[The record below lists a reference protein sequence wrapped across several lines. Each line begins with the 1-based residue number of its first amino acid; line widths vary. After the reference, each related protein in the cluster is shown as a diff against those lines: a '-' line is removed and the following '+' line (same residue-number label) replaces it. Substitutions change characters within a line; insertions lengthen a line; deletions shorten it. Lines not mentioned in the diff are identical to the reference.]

1 MDGFARL
8 LHPVWQK
15 ILQNLGILIN
25 PDLKLTLSD
34 LGSIRVPNPWR
45 RHELGIYVTSTKE
58 VQRYV
63 VIIIQFGSIDRP
75 FYLNTWHFHVVITG
89 FDDSNRRPKSNY
101 RSRQLAKLS
110 GSFVWFHC
118 WPYIILAIILFLYFL
133 DVVRFYNFS
142 FLKMNVFFHGSNF
155 ILVVSIVLIN
165 SLTRTRIIVFRTI
178 RNFFVKIQWNG
189 VKKRNGYK

>member
-1 MDGFARL
+1 MEPWKGWIISIRHSKLHKEPSQSNTSDARLAFLMDGFACL

-63 VIIIQFGSIDRP
+63 VIIHFGSIDPSAFLFKRGI
-75 FYLNTWHFHVVITG
+75 FNCCRATR
-89 FDDSNRRPKSNY
+89 FDDSKIEDRLSNY
-101 RSRQLAKLS
+101 RQLAKLS
-110 GSFVWFHC
+110 ASFVGF
-118 WPYIILAIILFLYFL
+118 IVGRILY
-133 DVVRFYNFS
+133 
-142 FLKMNVFFHGSNF
+142 
-155 ILVVSIVLIN
+155 
-165 SLTRTRIIVFRTI
+165 
-178 RNFFVKIQWNG
+178 
-189 VKKRNGYK
+189 

>member
-1 MDGFARL
+1 MDGFACL

-34 LGSIRVPNPWR
+34 LGSIRVSNPWR

-63 VIIIQFGSIDRP
+63 VIIHFGSIDRS
-75 FYLNTWHFHVVITG
+75 FYLNTWHFQLLSRHAFRW
-89 FDDSNRRPKSNY
+89 FDAKSKIESNY

-110 GSFVWFHC
+110 ASFRFHC

-133 DVVRFYNFS
+133 DIFRF
-142 FLKMNVFFHGSNF
+142 FLKR
-155 ILVVSIVLIN
+155 ILLRLSYGNIN
-165 SLTRTRIIVFRTI
+165 HINDSLTRTRIIVSH
-178 RNFFVKIQWNG
+178 NSKDS
-189 VKKRNGYK
+189 

>member
-1 MDGFARL
+1 MEPWKGWIISIRHSKLHKEPSQSNTSDARLAFLMDGFACL

-63 VIIIQFGSIDRP
+63 VIIHFGSIDRP
-75 FYLNTWHFHVVITG
+75 FYLNVAFSIVVAPRVSTI
-89 FDDSNRRPKSNY
+89 RRSKIESNY
-101 RSRQLAKLS
+101 R
-110 GSFVWFHC
+110 
-118 WPYIILAIILFLYFL
+118 
-133 DVVRFYNFS
+133 
-142 FLKMNVFFHGSNF
+142 
-155 ILVVSIVLIN
+155 
-165 SLTRTRIIVFRTI
+165 IIV
-178 RNFFVKIQWNG
+178 N
-189 VKKRNGYK
+189 

>member
-1 MDGFARL
+1 MDGFACL

-34 LGSIRVPNPWR
+34 LGSIRVSNPWR

-63 VIIIQFGSIDRP
+63 VIIHFGSIDRS
-75 FYLNTWHFHVVITG
+75 FYLNTWHFQLLSRHAFRW
-89 FDDSNRRPKSNY
+89 FDAKSKIESNY

-110 GSFVWFHC
+110 RLSVSLLAVYYISD
-118 WPYIILAIILFLYFL
+118 YIILVFF
-133 DVVRFYNFS
+133 RF
-142 FLKMNVFFHGSNF
+142 FLKR
-155 ILVVSIVLIN
+155 ILLRLSYGNIN
-165 SLTRTRIIVFRTI
+165 HINDSLTRTRIIVSH
-178 RNFFVKIQWNG
+178 NSKDS
-189 VKKRNGYK
+189 

>member
-63 VIIIQFGSIDRP
+63 VIIHFGSIDRS
-75 FYLNTWHFHVVITG
+75 FYLNTWHFHVVITPRVSMIQIE
-89 FDDSNRRPKSNY
+89 DRNRIIDLVNWLNC
-101 RSRQLAKLS
+101 LAHLS
-110 GSFVWFHC
+110 
-118 WPYIILAIILFLYFL
+118 LYFL

-142 FLKMNVFFHGSNF
+142 FLKMNVIFHDSNF
-155 ILVVSIVLIN
+155 TLVVSIVLII
-165 SLTRTRIIVFRTI
+165 LWRELEWLYFER
-178 RNFFVKIQWNG
+178 FVIFLLKFNEAEL
-189 VKKRNGYK
+189 KRGTGINK